1 MFERP
6 KKVMVLG
13 VDGPIVPRLYQWAME
28 EGRLP
33 TVKKLIEKGV
43 FAPNCLVPFPTITP
57 PNWTT
62 ITTGAWPGTHGIT
75 CFRLH
80 TPGTPLDKLYKAFNT
95 YDVKSER
102 IWTALERKGKR
113 TIVVNYPSTWP
124 PTVGDGG
131 IQISG
136 QGLAVNDWRYGD
148 NIEPLSGKV
157 NLAHDFMLTTEPYP
171 FATQVTF
178 KRASGWEGVNHS
190 PRALEAE
197 VNLSLHFPITEL
209 LPIKWYL
216 LVDDGSGEG
225 YDTVKISLS
234 KQAKDVFA
242 TLKVGEWTPNIYQ
255 TFETFEGPRKGVFR
269 CKLIELSPDAC
280 EFRLYVPGLCSLEG
294 WAHPQSL
301 EQEIHCEDGLPLG
314 RHGYE
319 PFMMDWIDGE
329 TLVETIELSHRWL
342 AQASRYLLKNKPWD
356 LFFLHIHTPDWVYHA
371 FSSELD
377 PLTAPNAETATRMEK
392 IERGLYEGVDRM
404 LGQIV
409 EVADDE
415 TLIVVVSDHG
425 CVAYGTPFRVN
436 DILEAAGL
444 LHFGDAPGAKVR
456 PIDWSRTKAVGQRY
470 TNVYINLKGRDP
482 DGIVEPGDEY
492 DRVVDQV
499 IKALKDWVDP
509 ETGKKPIAMALRR
522 EDARILGLYGD
533 RIGDVIF
540 AIDPSFGAEHGNQL
554 TTARWGIGDM
564 HGLFIMAGPGV
575 KKGEVLK
582 RTVWLTDL
590 VPTICHLAE
599 LPVPKD
605 CEGAILY
612 QALENPDAKMK
623 ELRSL
628 RANVE
633 RYKKLIQRPP
643 NL

>member
-6 KKVMVLG
+6 TKVMVLG
-13 VDGPIVPRLYQWAME
+13 VDGPIVPRLRKWAA
-28 EGRLP
+28 EGKLP
-33 TVKKLIEKGV
+33 TFQKLIDQGV

-80 TPGTPLDKLYKAFNT
+80 KPGTPLDKLYKAFNT
-95 YDVKSER
+95 HDVQSER
-102 IWTALERKGKR
+102 VWTALERKGKR

-124 PTVGDGG
+124 PTVGDGC
-131 IQISG
+131 QISG

-171 FATQVTF
+171 FATQVSF
-178 KRASGWEGVNHS
+178 RKAGGWNGLQHS
-190 PRALEAE
+190 PRALDAE
-197 VNLSLHFPITEL
+197 VTLSLFFALNEL

-216 LVDDGSGEG
+216 LVDDSVGNG
-225 YDTVKISLS
+225 YDTVLISRS
-234 KQAKDVFA
+234 KNAEDVFA
-242 TLKVGEWTPNIYQ
+242 RLKVGEWTPNIYE
-255 TFETFEGPRKGVFR
+255 TFETFEGPKKGVFR
-269 CKLIELSPDAC
+269 AKLVELSDDAC
-280 EFRLYVPGLCSLEG
+280 EFRLYVPGLCSLED
-294 WAHPQSL
+294 WAYPKAL
-301 EQEIHCEDGLPLG
+301 EQEFVCEEGLPLG

-319 PFMMDWIDGE
+319 PFMMGWIDGD
-329 TLVETIELSHRWL
+329 TLVETIEFSHRWL
-342 AQASRYLLKNKPWD
+342 ADVCRYLATNKPWD
-356 LFFLHIHTPDWVYHA
+356 LFFMHVHTPDWVYHT

-377 PLTAPNAETATRMEK
+377 PITAPDMETALRMEG
-392 IERGLYEGVDRM
+392 IERALYEGVDR
-404 LGQIV
+404 LFGRIV
-409 EVADDE
+409 EVLDDN

-425 CVAYGTPFRVN
+425 CVAFGTPFKVN
-436 DILEAAGL
+436 DVLSAAGL
-444 LHFGDAPGAKVR
+444 LHYGEAKGTGAP
-456 PIDWSRTKAVGQRY
+456 PIDWTRTRAVGQRY
-470 TNVYINLKGRDP
+470 TNVYVNLKGRDP
-482 DGIVEPGDEY
+482 DGIVEPGEEY
-492 DRVVDQV
+492 EEVVEQV
-499 IKALKDWVDP
+499 LKALKEYVDP
-509 ETGKKPIAMALRR
+509 QTGRKPIAMALRK
-522 EDARILGLYGD
+522 EDARVLGLYGD
-533 RIGDVIF
+533 RVGDVIF

-554 TTARWGIGDM
+554 TTAHWGVGDM

-575 KKGEVLK
+575 RKGETLD

-628 RANVE
+628 RANVA
-633 RYKKLIQRPP
+633 RYEKLVQRPP